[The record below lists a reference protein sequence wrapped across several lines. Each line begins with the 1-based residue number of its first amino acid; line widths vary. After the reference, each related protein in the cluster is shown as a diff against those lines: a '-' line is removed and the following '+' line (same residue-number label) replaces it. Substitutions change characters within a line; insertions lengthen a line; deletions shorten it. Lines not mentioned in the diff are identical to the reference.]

1 MLRGGNLRVADGLQL
16 RCQCGPVLS
25 PYDQPN
31 GSARSLRGPKFCKHP
46 IKCFAIDVYL
56 ATVNSIDTFIEV
68 SLDCTYLNSLHL
80 KRAVRV
86 PVFQPFK
93 YEIHKGIRST
103 WTGQPGF
110 GFGPDNC
117 STLQ

>member
-1 MLRGGNLRVADGLQL
+1 MTSQMAQLYLFEILSSVSTLLNTLR
-16 RCQCGPVLS
+16 
-25 PYDQPN
+25 
-31 GSARSLRGPKFCKHP
+31 
-46 IKCFAIDVYL
+46 IDVYL

-80 KRAVRV
+80 KRAIRV

-93 YEIHKGIRST
+93 YEIHKRICST

-110 GFGPDNC
+110 GFRPDNC
-117 STLQ
+117 STPQ

>member
-1 MLRGGNLRVADGLQL
+1 MTSQMAQL
-16 RCQCGPVLS
+16 DLFEVLS
-25 PYDQPN
+25 SVSILLN
-31 GSARSLRGPKFCKHP
+31 ALR
-46 IKCFAIDVYL
+46 IDAYL

-93 YEIHKGIRST
+93 YEIHKSIRST

-117 STLQ
+117 NTLQ